1 MNIMLKLPQEWEKE
15 FKKDR
20 FADFFGRVIA
30 DLNCDEARTLVGNY
44 EFETLSMLREA
55 FANVEVMNENSTDI
69 SADGDPVVGEM
80 KKVDVFCHPFCD
92 THGTIKVPTEIVDA
106 GKMSVVDYINE
117 HFDDIKFGEPDLNY
131 RGTDYDIEDDINGYY
146 NASDEKEY

>member
-1 MNIMLKLPQEWEKE
+1 MNIMVKLPQEWEKE
-15 FKKDR
+15 FKIDR

-69 SADGDPVVGEM
+69 SADGDPVVGKM